1 MTRSIG
7 TAVLRLALALSVLVP
22 SSPVGA
28 DFSGIVVEVEAL
40 RSDAGQVRVA
50 VFPESG
56 WVEEGR
62 QIATCHTAVH
72 HGHAMCVITDVRPGT
87 YAIAVLH
94 DEDDDGGLDRNFL
107 GLPSE
112 GFGFSNDAPTGL
124 GPPSFHDASFRFEG
138 GETDLVVH
146 ARYGL

>member
-1 MTRSIG
+1 MTRSLGI
-7 TAVLRLALALSVLVP
+7 ALLRPILALSVLAT
-22 SSPVGA
+22 SSPAAA
-28 DFSGIVVEVEAL
+28 DLSGIVVEVEAL

-50 VFPESG
+50 VFPETG

-72 HGHAMCVITDVRPGT
+72 HGHALCVITDVEPGT

-94 DEDDDGGLDRNFL
+94 DEDDDGGLDRNLL
-107 GLPSE
+107 GIPSE

-124 GPPSFHDASFRFEG
+124 GPPSFRDASFRFDG
-138 GETDLVVH
+138 SETDLVVH